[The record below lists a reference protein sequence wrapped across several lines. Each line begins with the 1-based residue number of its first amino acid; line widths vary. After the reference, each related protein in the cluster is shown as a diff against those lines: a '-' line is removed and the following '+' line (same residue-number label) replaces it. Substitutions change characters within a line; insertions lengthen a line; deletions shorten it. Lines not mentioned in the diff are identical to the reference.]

1 MKNRNRLT
9 PNEIIIHNNY
19 AEILLY
25 DTYGTET
32 NRTIIDIED
41 IDNIIKYKWHCR
53 NNGYCGANS
62 NILLHRIVMNAKKGE
77 YIDHINGNRLDN
89 RKQNLRKCTNQ
100 ENNFNKGLYSHNTS
114 GVTGVSWDKRRNKWE
129 VSIKINQKKMYLG
142 RFDNFNDA
150 VNKRKETEMIYFGEF
165 AYKENVEN

>member
-1 MKNRNRLT
+1 MFYMKNRNRLT

-53 NNGYCGANS
+53 SNGYCGANS

-77 YIDHINGNRLDN
+77 YIDHINGNRLD
-89 RKQNLRKCTNQ
+89 KC
-100 ENNFNKGLYSHNTS
+100 L
-114 GVTGVSWDKRRNKWE
+114 
-129 VSIKINQKKMYLG
+129 
-142 RFDNFNDA
+142 A
-150 VNKRKETEMIYFGEF
+150 ETL
-165 AYKENVEN
+165 